1 MQTDFSVSSDER
13 PAAETAIVIGG
24 GVVGLATAL
33 NLQLQGIATKLFDM
47 PTESPA
53 ASWGNAGHIAIEQC
67 EPLASAATI
76 CSMPKRLFWRG
87 GALSLP
93 LRDIGAWLPFS
104 LRLLGAARPTR
115 FESGCKA
122 LTAALAESLGAW
134 RRLLD
139 RIGARELLLEDGH
152 FIVWES
158 EATARE
164 GKARWGGARI
174 GQAAVR
180 DATPEELEKL
190 AKLTRAPIAGAIR
203 FTGSGQI
210 ADLPALAEALE
221 SSFDAA
227 GGSRVSAKI
236 ARLDIEKGQAAAVA
250 EGGARYEASLIM
262 VAVGAAS
269 RALMEPIGHVVPLI
283 AERGYHIQSAHSD
296 WPMGM
301 PPVVFEDRSMIV
313 TRFRSGLRAASFVEF
328 GRASRPADAR
338 KWARLR
344 KHVTALGLPFCLP
357 GREWMGARPT
367 LPDYLPAIG
376 RSRRAGNLLYAFGH
390 QHLGLTLAATTA
402 EAVAALA
409 SGDAPPFD
417 LTPFD
422 IDRFGV
428 RA

>member
-1 MQTDFSVSSDER
+1 M
-13 PAAETAIVIGG
+13 IGG

-67 EPLASAATI
+67 EPLASAASI

-104 LRLLGAARPTR
+104 LRLLGAVRPTR

-122 LTAALAESLGAW
+122 LGRALDEAMVAW
-134 RRLLD
+134 QRLLD

-152 FIVWES
+152 FILWES
-158 EATARE
+158 EASARAGRAHWQAANL
-164 GKARWGGARI
+164 GKAAL
-174 GQAAVR
+174 R
-180 DATPEELEKL
+180 DATPEELAQL
-190 AKLTRAPIAGAIR
+190 AKLTRAPIAGAVR
-203 FTGSGQI
+203 FSGSGQI
-210 ADLPALAEALE
+210 ADLPALGEALVA
-221 SSFDAA
+221 SFEAA
-227 GGSRVSAKI
+227 GGTRVEAKI
-236 ARLDIEKGQAAAVA
+236 ARLDVENGRAAAVA
-250 EGGARYEASLIM
+250 EDGARCDAEAII
-262 VAVGAAS
+262 VTAGVAS
-269 RALMEPIGHVVPLI
+269 RTLMEPIGHVVPLI

-328 GRASRPADAR
+328 GRASRPADPR

-344 KHVTALGLPFCLP
+344 KHVAALGLPFCLP